1 MPEVRIVIPFLPA
14 SLKNNARVGNGR
26 FYKDPKIE
34 REQSV
39 IRMLAA
45 QAVRA
50 MGHRVVTGPLW
61 PTEEVAVDAR
71 RVVGRDELEVTF
83 RMSGPKPK
91 GKTGRDRDTQN
102 LCESL
107 LDAVAGIIY
116 ADDRQVAQL
125 HIVRLAAN
133 QAETQKPNQKANDAT
148 GTFGC

>member
-1 MPEVRIVIPFLPA
+1 MPDIRIVIPFLPA
-14 SLKNNARVGNGR
+14 SLKNHARVGHGR
-26 FYKDPKIE
+26 FYTDTRIE

-39 IRMLAA
+39 IRLLAA

-107 LDAVAGIIY
+107 LDAVEGIVY
-116 ADDRQVAQL
+116 ADDRQVGEL
-125 HIVRLAAN
+125 HVVRLTAK
-133 QAETQKPNQKANDAT
+133 QEETQKPNQKAHNAP